1 MLGNSL
7 YGVVKLTKNAD
18 SDKYG
23 YNDYG
28 IGFHQRSE
36 FLWTHGNWAKNVIIL
51 GVDNSSSAHLDNK
64 NTMY

>member
-1 MLGNSL
+1 MLGNCL

-28 IGFHQRSE
+28 IGFRQRSE

-51 GVDNSSSAHLDNK
+51 GG
-64 NTMY
+64 